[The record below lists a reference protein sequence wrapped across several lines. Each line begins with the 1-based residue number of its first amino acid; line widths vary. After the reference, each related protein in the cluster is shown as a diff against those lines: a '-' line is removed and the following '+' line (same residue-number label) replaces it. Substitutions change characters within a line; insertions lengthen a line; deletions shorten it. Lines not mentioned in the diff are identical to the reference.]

1 MTAEVHHDQM
11 KYAIGQSVPRT
22 EDPKLLKGEGKY
34 TDDLNL
40 PDQLYAA
47 IVRSPV
53 AHGIIKDINVSDAK
67 EMPGVLLIM
76 TGYDLENYGNLPC
89 GMQIKSKDGSP
100 LKKPIRPSLVTDKV
114 RFVGDPV
121 ACVIARTPDAA
132 KDAAEVVS
140 IDIDILP
147 ATTLAT
153 EAAMPGAPIL
163 YDDVAGNIALDF
175 QFGDPDTVDKAFQAA
190 HHISRVDI
198 RNNRIVV
205 ASMEPRSALAHYN
218 NETDCFTMR
227 LGCQGTFGMRNQ
239 LAGILNMEREKV
251 RVLTENVG
259 GSFGMKSFVY
269 PEYICLLH
277 AAKKLSRPVK
287 WTEERSSSFLSD
299 QQGRDHEVK
308 GELALNKEGDFL
320 AVRLFLHS
328 NLGGYLAAV
337 GPNMATNNMVKN
349 ITSVYKTPLIE
360 INTKC
365 VFTNTTPISAYRGAG
380 RPEANYYMERLIET
394 AAKEMGI
401 DRMELRMRNH
411 IRPDQIP
418 YKAPSGQ
425 NYDSGNFPA
434 ILKNGLKFSDWEN
447 YETRREISRKKGLL
461 RGIGVSNYLEV
472 TAPVETEMGGIRFE
486 ENGDITIIT
495 GTLDYG
501 QGHASPFAQ
510 VLHSQLGVPFEKIRL
525 LQGDSDELITGGGTG
540 GSKSIM
546 ASGGAIVEASVEVI
560 KKAKQAASHV
570 FEAPIQDIEFHN
582 GNMLVAGTDRTITLS
597 ELSHK
602 LKTEFI
608 GVPDLPNTLDVKLDH
623 GGVPSA
629 FPNGCHVCE
638 VEIDPETGQ
647 TIFDDYYMVNDFGVL
662 INPLMV
668 EGQCH
673 GGVAQGLGQ
682 AVMEDVVYDADG
694 QVLSGSFM
702 DYALPRAS
710 DLPNFHFAS
719 LPSPATTNALGVK
732 GCGEAGCAGA
742 MPAIMNAIV
751 DALSEFGISHIDM
764 PATPQKIWRAIQ
776 EVKRQ

>member
-40 PDQLYAA
+40 PDQVYAA

-67 EMPGVLLIM
+67 EMPGVLLIV

-100 LKKPIRPSLVTDKV
+100 LKKPNRPSLVTDKV

-121 ACVIARTPDAA
+121 ACVIAQTPEAA
-132 KDAAEVVS
+132 KDAAELVS

-153 EAAMPGAPIL
+153 EAAMPGAPVL

-175 QFGDPDTVDKAFQAA
+175 QFGEPDTVDKAFKAA

-205 ASMEPRSALAHYN
+205 APMEPRSAIAHYN
-218 NETDCFTMR
+218 NETDSFTMR

-425 NYDSGNFPA
+425 NYDSGNFSA
-434 ILKNGLKFSDWEN
+434 ILKNGLKFSDWVN

-501 QGHASPFAQ
+501 QGHAAPFAQ

-570 FEAPIQDIEFHN
+570 FEAPIQDIELHN